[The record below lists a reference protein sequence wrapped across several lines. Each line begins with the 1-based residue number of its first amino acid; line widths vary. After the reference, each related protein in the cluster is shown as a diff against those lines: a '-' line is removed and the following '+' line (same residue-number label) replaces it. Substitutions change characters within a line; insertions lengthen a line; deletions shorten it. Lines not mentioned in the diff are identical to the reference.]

1 MGQYYDI
8 LIEQKGQYYHSDRI
22 INNEY
27 MFAKLTEHSWF
38 DNELLKCVQWFIYKK
53 PSRVFWVGDYA
64 NDVDRKINSLVPED
78 IRKIYSLCYDKDY
91 RKKKGVKEINTF
103 YSNGGSLSLNGKFLV
118 NYTKKIYIDGALYY
132 TAAINEEGWCTNPLS
147 LLTAL
152 GNGQGGG
159 DYYGSETEKVG
170 VWAGDWISVEDVPP
184 LIFEDKT
191 FDYIFPPA

>member
-8 LIEQKGQYYHSDRI
+8 LIEQNGQYYHSDRTVC
-22 INNEY
+22 NVSG
-27 MFAKLTEHSWF
+27 FAKLMEHSWF
-38 DNELLKCVQWFIYKK
+38 ENKLLECVQFFIYKK
-53 PSRVFWVGDYA
+53 PSRVYWVGDYA
-64 NDVDRKINSLVPED
+64 NNLNHKINRLNPKD
-78 IRKIYSLCYDKDY
+78 IKKIYSLCYGVEKDK
-91 RKKKGVKEINTF
+91 RVKEINSF
-103 YSNGGSLSLNGKFLV
+103 NSEDAISFNNRFLV
-118 NYTKKIYIDGALYY
+118 NYTKKIYIDGTLYY

-159 DYYGSETEKVG
+159 DYCGREEEKVG
-170 VWAGDWISVEDVPP
+170 AWAGDWISIEDNAP